1 MAFAGFSVPEL
12 NVLLP
17 VGLIFQKIAGKVTNA
32 ADYSENSYRG
42 TKIISCVWE
51 LMSSSSFWVL
61 RGSKIKFLY
70 NVCSKVCKGVLSS
83 HEKKV
88 IFEMIKILKN
98 QLKML

>member
-51 LMSSSSFWVL
+51 LMFSSSF
-61 RGSKIKFLY
+61 
-70 NVCSKVCKGVLSS
+70 
-83 HEKKV
+83 
-88 IFEMIKILKN
+88 
-98 QLKML
+98 